1 MARDGLVA
9 GLFLLRGPGK
19 RVEGTA
25 PLELPGGGDVTR
37 GVSTGR
43 AWQDLARETVESFDS
58 RDIADL
64 YSVEWA
70 EARDVLVSEH
80 RDAIESEPPGWKR
93 ELVRASALLHGLV
106 RRLSP
111 SRRLVVLVVLVGF
124 VVSFLKLVTGG
135 WPAEAAW
142 TVFTLLVLTVL
153 LLLLL
158 GLELVDKLRFRDE
171 LVMARQLQAELVPQ
185 SLPAVPGFE
194 LGAFN
199 RVANTVGGDLYE
211 FQPLPDGRLAIL
223 FGDASGHGMA
233 AGLVMAVAHTA
244 WRLQVERDP
253 SPAAVLETLNRVLC
267 RLGTCRTSG
276 PRQFF
281 AGVALLLRPDGSFTT
296 AIAGHPPVLRVDPAG
311 SVVERFGRGAYP
323 LGIKQTQAYGVEE
336 GRLAPGELLLL
347 HSDGLPEA
355 RNAEGRE
362 FGDARILP
370 VLVRTA
376 GRPAPDVAAALSRE
390 VLDFLGRRPVG
401 DDVSIAVLR
410 RTPAP

>member
-1 MARDGLVA
+1 MA
-9 GLFLLRGPGK
+9 
-19 RVEGTA
+19 
-25 PLELPGGGDVTR
+25 TR
-37 GVSTGR
+37 R
-43 AWQDLARETVESFDS
+43 AWMDLARETLESFDS
-58 RDIADL
+58 QDVADL

-70 EARDVLVSEH
+70 DARAVLVSEH
-80 RDAIESEPPGWKR
+80 SDALEKERPGWRR
-93 ELVRASALLHGLV
+93 ELLRTSAVLHGLV

-111 SRRLVVLVVLVGF
+111 TRRLVVLVVLIGF
-124 VVSFLKLVTGG
+124 LVAFLKLLTGG
-135 WPAEAAW
+135 WPADATWA
-142 TVFTLLVLTVL
+142 VFTLLVCTVL

-211 FQPLPDGRLAIL
+211 FQPLPDGRLAVL

-244 WRLQVERDP
+244 WRLQLERDP
-253 SPAAVLETLNRVLC
+253 SPAAILETLNRVLC

-281 AGVALLLRPDGSFTT
+281 AGVALLLGPDGSFTV
-296 AIAGHPPVLRVDPAG
+296 AIAGHPPMLKVDCRGA
-311 SVVERFGRGAYP
+311 VVDRFGRGAYP
-323 LGIKQTQAYGVEE
+323 LGVKQGQAYGVEE
-336 GRLAPGELLLL
+336 GFLPTGESLVL
-347 HSDGLPEA
+347 HSDGLSEA
-355 RNAEGRE
+355 RDDSGRE
-362 FGDARILP
+362 FGDGR
-370 VLVRTA
+370 VLAVLAKTA
-376 GRPAPDVAAALSRE
+376 GRNATDIAAALSGE
-390 VLDFLGRRPVG
+390 VLAFLGRRPVG

-410 RTPAP
+410 RTPA

>member
-1 MARDGLVA
+1 M
-9 GLFLLRGPGK
+9 
-19 RVEGTA
+19 GT
-25 PLELPGGGDVTR
+25 R
-37 GVSTGR
+37 R
-43 AWQDLARETVESFDS
+43 AWWELARETVESFDS
-58 RDIADL
+58 RDMADL
-64 YSVEWA
+64 YTVEWA

-80 RDAIESEPPGWKR
+80 RDAIEKERKGWRR
-93 ELVRASALLHGLV
+93 ELLRASSLLHGLV

-111 SRRLVVLVVLVGF
+111 ARRLVVLFVLLGF
-124 VVSFLKLVTGG
+124 VFSVLKIVTRE
-135 WPAEAAW
+135 WPADAAG
-142 TVFTLLVLTVL
+142 TVFSLLLCTVL
-153 LLLLL
+153 LLLLV

-211 FQPLPDGRLAIL
+211 FQPREDGSLAVL

-244 WRLQVERDP
+244 WRLQVEKDP

-281 AGVALLLRPDGSFTT
+281 AGVALLLRPDGAFTVSV
-296 AIAGHPPVLRVDPAG
+296 AGHPPMLKVDAAG
-311 SVVERFGRGAYP
+311 AVVDRFGKGAYP
-323 LGIKQTQAYGVEE
+323 VGVKPAQAYAVEE
-336 GRLAPGELLLL
+336 GLLRAGEALLL

-355 RNAEGRE
+355 RDEAGHE
-362 FGDARILP
+362 FGDSRVLATLART
-370 VLVRTA
+370 RGSTA
-376 GRPAPDVAAALSRE
+376 GEIAAALSGD
-390 VLDFLGRRPVG
+390 VLSFLGRRPIG
-401 DDVSIAVLR
+401 DDVSIAVIR
-410 RTPAP
+410 RTPG

>member
-1 MARDGLVA
+1 M
-9 GLFLLRGPGK
+9 
-19 RVEGTA
+19 GT
-25 PLELPGGGDVTR
+25 R
-37 GVSTGR
+37 R
-43 AWQDLARETVESFDS
+43 AWWDLARETAESFDS
-58 RDIADL
+58 RDMADL
-64 YSVEWA
+64 YTVEWA

-80 RDAIESEPPGWKR
+80 RDAIEKERPGWRR
-93 ELVRASALLHGLV
+93 ELLRASALLHGLV

-111 SRRLVVLVVLVGF
+111 PRRLVVLFVLLGFLLSVIKLVGRE
-124 VVSFLKLVTGG
+124 
-135 WPAEAAW
+135 WPSDAAG
-142 TVFTLLVLTVL
+142 TVLSLLLCTVL
-153 LLLLL
+153 LLLLV

-211 FQPLPDGRLAIL
+211 FQPLEDGGLAVL

-244 WRLQVERDP
+244 WRLQIERDP
-253 SPAAVLETLNRVLC
+253 SPASVLETLNRVLC

-281 AGVALLLRPDGSFTT
+281 AGVALLFRPDGSFT
-296 AIAGHPPVLRVDPAG
+296 AAVAGHPPVLRVGTAG

-323 LGIKQTQAYGVEE
+323 LGIKQARTYAVEE
-336 GRLAPGELLLL
+336 GRLGPGEALLL

-355 RNAEGRE
+355 RDGSGRE
-362 FGDARILP
+362 FGDGR
-370 VLVRTA
+370 VLSVLARTA
-376 GRPAPDVAAALSRE
+376 GRSAAEIAAALSGE
-390 VLDFLGRRPVG
+390 VLSFLDRRPVG
-401 DDVSIAVLR
+401 DDVSIAVIR
-410 RTPAP
+410 RTPA

>member
-1 MARDGLVA
+1 M
-9 GLFLLRGPGK
+9 
-19 RVEGTA
+19 GT
-25 PLELPGGGDVTR
+25 R
-37 GVSTGR
+37 R
-43 AWQDLARETVESFDS
+43 AWWDLARETVDSFDS

-80 RDAIESEPPGWKR
+80 RDAIERERPGWRR
-93 ELVRASALLHGLV
+93 ELLRASSLLHGLV

-111 SRRLVVLVVLVGF
+111 SRRLVVLFVLLGVVFSLV
-124 VVSFLKLVTGG
+124 KLVTRG
-135 WPAEAAW
+135 WPADAAG
-142 TVFTLLVLTVL
+142 TVFSLLLCTLL

-211 FQPLPDGRLAIL
+211 FQPLPDGRLAVL

-244 WRLQVERDP
+244 WRLQLERDP
-253 SPAAVLETLNRVLC
+253 APAEVLATLNRVLC
-267 RLGTCRTSG
+267 RLGSCRTSG

-281 AGVALLLRPDGSFTT
+281 AGVALLLRPDGSFTA
-296 AIAGHPPVLRVDPAG
+296 AIAGHPPVLRVDG
-311 SVVERFGRGAYP
+311 SGAVAQRFGRGAYP
-323 LGIKQTQAYGVEE
+323 LGIKEGQSYGVEE
-336 GRLAPGELLLL
+336 GRLGSGELLLV
-347 HSDGLPEA
+347 HSDGLSEA
-355 RNAEGRE
+355 RDAQGRE
-362 FGDARILP
+362 FGDAR
-370 VLVRTA
+370 VLSVLARTA
-376 GRPAPDVAAALSRE
+376 GRTAPEISAALSGE
-390 VLDFLGRRPVG
+390 VLAFLGRRPVG

-410 RTPAP
+410 RIPA